1 MPDSFFEKLKKGM
14 GIEIPAEG
22 EARQGRPS
30 EEKEEKT
37 ERRVKAKKT
46 PKESKLPTGQAK
58 TEKEKELEPKVK
70 SIEPKAVEPSFTPTP
85 IEISKGKKVPEKEKE
100 EMEIKKPSFTKTM
113 EGREETW
120 LEPVG
125 QLAVDVYQTEV
136 ELVIQSA
143 IAGVRPEDLDISIEK
158 DILTVSGERKKPFE
172 EKGDYFS
179 QECYWGKFSRQI
191 ILPVEI
197 DPNKIEATL
206 KDGILTIKAPKLFK
220 ERKRKIMVRG

>member
-1 MPDSFFEKLKKGM
+1 MQNSFFEKLKKGM
-14 GIEIPAEG
+14 GIEIP
-22 EARQGRPS
+22 S
-30 EEKEEKT
+30 EEKKERGVKT
-37 ERRVKAKKT
+37 RKT
-46 PKESKLPTGQAK
+46 KMK
-58 TEKEKELEPKVK
+58 KEKELEPGLK
-70 SIEPKAVEPSFTPTP
+70 SIEPKVEESYSIPAP
-85 IEISKGKKVPEKEKE
+85 IEISGGKEAPEKEEEERPKVKE
-100 EMEIKKPSFTKTM
+100 ISEEEIEIKKPSFVKTM

-125 QLAVDVYQTEV
+125 QLAVDVYQTEA

-158 DILTVSGERKKPFE
+158 DIVTISGERKKPFE

-179 QECYWGKFSRQI
+179 QECYWGKFSKQI

-206 KDGILTIKAPKLFK
+206 KDGILTIRAPKLFK
-220 ERKRKIMVRG
+220 EKKRKIMVRG

>member
-1 MPDSFFEKLKKGM
+1 MPNNSFFEKLKKGM
-14 GIEIPAEG
+14 GIEM
-22 EARQGRPS
+22 PS
-30 EEKEEKT
+30 EEKI
-37 ERRVKAKKT
+37 ERKVKARKPKIKK
-46 PKESKLPTGQAK
+46 ER
-58 TEKEKELEPKVK
+58 EVELEARPMEPKV
-70 SIEPKAVEPSFTPTP
+70 EEPSFTPTP
-85 IEISKGKKVPEKEKE
+85 IEVKKPKEIPEEAE
-100 EMEIKKPSFTKTM
+100 EIEIKKPSFTKTM

-125 QLAVDVYQTEV
+125 QLAVDIYQTDM
-136 ELVIQSA
+136 ELGVQSA
-143 IAGVRPEDLDISIEK
+143 IAGIRPEDLDISIEK
-158 DILTVSGERKKPFE
+158 DILTISGERKKSFE

-220 ERKRKIMVRG
+220 ERKRKIMVRE

>member
-1 MPDSFFEKLKKGM
+1 MQNSFFEKLKKGM
-14 GIEIPAEG
+14 GIEIP
-22 EARQGRPS
+22 S
-30 EEKEEKT
+30 EEKEEKI
-37 ERRVKAKKT
+37 ERRVKARKT
-46 PKESKLPTGQAK
+46 PKESKLPTGQVTMK
-58 TEKEKELEPKVK
+58 KERELEPEAR
-70 SIEPKAVEPSFTPTP
+70 SIEPKVEEPSFTPAP
-85 IEISKGKKVPEKEKE
+85 IEISGGKKAPEKKE
-100 EMEIKKPSFTKTM
+100 EEIEIKKPSFVKTTKA
-113 EGREETW
+113 REETW

-143 IAGVRPEDLDISIEK
+143 IAGVSPEDLDISIER
-158 DILTVSGERKKPFE
+158 DIVTISGERKKLLE

-206 KDGILTIKAPKLFK
+206 KDGILTVRAPKLFK
-220 ERKRKIMVRG
+220 EKKRRIMVRG

>member
-1 MPDSFFEKLKKGM
+1 MRDSFFEKLKKGM
-14 GIEIPAEG
+14 GIEIP
-22 EARQGRPS
+22 S
-30 EEKEEKT
+30 EEKEEKI

-46 PKESKLPTGQAK
+46 PKESKLPTGQATMK
-58 TEKEKELEPKVK
+58 KERELEPEAR
-70 SIEPKAVEPSFTPTP
+70 SIEPKVEESYSVPAP
-85 IEISKGKKVPEKEKE
+85 IEIAKGKKAPEKEE
-100 EMEIKKPSFTKTM
+100 EEIEIKKPSFFKTM

-158 DILTVSGERKKPFE
+158 DIVTISGERKKPLE

-179 QECYWGKFSRQI
+179 QECYWGKFSKQI

-206 KDGILTIKAPKLFK
+206 KDGILTIRAPKLFK
-220 ERKRKIMVRG
+220 EKKRRIMVRG

>member
-14 GIEIPAEG
+14 GIEM
-22 EARQGRPS
+22 PS

-37 ERRVKAKKT
+37 EIRVKAKKT

-58 TEKEKELEPKVK
+58 TEKEKELESEVK
-70 SIEPKAVEPSFTPTP
+70 PITPEVEESYSVPAP
-85 IEISKGKKVPEKEKE
+85 IEISKDEKALEKEKE
-100 EMEIKKPSFTKTM
+100 KMEIKKPSFVKTI
-113 EGREETW
+113 ESREETW
-120 LEPVG
+120 LESVG
-125 QLAVDVYQTEV
+125 QLAVDVYQTEA

-158 DILTVSGERKKPFE
+158 DIVTVSGERKKSFE